1 MAMTPKAQVRKMLD
15 RLPDDASLLDIAESV
30 YVLHRV
36 QLADEQIE
44 RGEYKTHAEVVSE
57 VQSWFGTK
65 SSGRKPRSKIS
76 AKSVSTSKKT
86 PLRRRAG

>member
-36 QLADEQIE
+36 E
-44 RGEYKTHAEVVSE
+44 RGREDVKAGRVYTTEQVREELRACLGSKSRGQKKPLKTS
-57 VQSWFGTK
+57 SK
-65 SSGRKPRSKIS
+65 SSLGSP
-76 AKSVSTSKKT
+76 KT
-86 PLRRRAG
+86 PKLRRSA